1 MIAVTPYNPLA
12 GGLLTG
18 KYKHGE
24 SPEKGR
30 FSSELGGVG
39 KKYSDWYWDEL
50 KFETVA
56 RIQEIANQRRVPI
69 TTLCTSWLLANP
81 VITSVI
87 VGPSRFEH
95 FSDSLAA
102 AEYKL
107 DSTLKAQLDGIS
119 IEYRRGDMETERPQ
133 SASVTPALVAP

>member
-56 RIQEIANQRRVPI
+56 RIQEIANQRRGPNHD
-69 TTLCTSWLLANP
+69 TMHLLAAGKP
-81 VITSVI
+81 CYYF
-87 VGPSRFEH
+87 GDCRPSRFEH

-133 SASVTPALVAP
+133 SASVTPTLVTP